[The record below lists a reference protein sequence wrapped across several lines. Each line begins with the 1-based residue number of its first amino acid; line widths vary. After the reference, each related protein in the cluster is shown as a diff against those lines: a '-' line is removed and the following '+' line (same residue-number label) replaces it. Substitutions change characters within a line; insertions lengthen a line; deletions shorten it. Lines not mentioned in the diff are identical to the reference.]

1 MTVGLESKWT
11 GVDGR
16 LKRPEGRLE
25 EELDLVQLNYW
36 RSGEERPRRL
46 EKIGS
51 RVSDTVI
58 VR

>member
-16 LKRPEGRLE
+16 LKRLEGRLE

-36 RSGEERPRRL
+36 RSGEGRPRRL